1 MKYALVTG
9 GTKGIGRATVER
21 LLAEGYFV
29 YVNYA
34 TDAMAAEA
42 FAKECC
48 SKGWQMECIQA
59 DISRMDEVRKI
70 VDLIIAKEVV
80 LDVLVLNAGV
90 TDYAPFGS
98 VSWEVW
104 EKIMNTNL
112 NMPFFLVQGLRDCI
126 AHKGSITLISSV
138 MGNYPH
144 GRSVPYGVSKAGVIY
159 LAKLLVKEFSDKAVR
174 INAVSPGFT
183 ETDMQ
188 KGKEPDHRLRIE
200 NKIGLHR
207 FAEAEEIADMVLA
220 VIHNSYIN
228 GANVEVDGGYS
239 CF

>member
-34 TDAMAAEA
+34 KDSVAADA
-42 FAKECC
+42 FAKECN
-48 SKGWQMECIQA
+48 SKGWQMELIQA
-59 DISRMDEVRKI
+59 DISRMEEIQKI
-70 VDLIIAKEVV
+70 VDIVITKEAV

-112 NMPFFLVQGLRDCI
+112 SMPFFLIQGLRECI
-126 AHKGSITLISSV
+126 APKGSVTLISSV

-159 LAKLLVKEFSDKAVR
+159 LAKLLVKEFCEQSVR
-174 INAVSPGFT
+174 VNVVSPGFT

-188 KGKEPDHRLRIE
+188 KGKAPDHKQRIM

-207 FAEAEEIADMVLA
+207 FAEAEEIADMVLS

>member
-21 LLAEGYFV
+21 LLADGYFV

-34 TDAMAAEA
+34 NDVTAAEA
-42 FAKECC
+42 FAEECC

-59 DISRMDEVRKI
+59 DVSKMDGVQK
-70 VDLIIAKEVV
+70 VVNTIIAKKIV

-90 TDYAPFGS
+90 TDYAPFGA

-112 NMPFFLVQGLRDCI
+112 NMPFFLIQGLRDYI
-126 AHKGSITLISSV
+126 APKGSITLISSV

-144 GRSVPYGVSKAGVIY
+144 GRSVPYGVSKAGVVY

-174 INAVSPGFT
+174 VNVVSPGFT

-188 KGKEPDHRLRIE
+188 KGKAPDHRLRIE

-207 FAEAEEIADMVLA
+207 FAEAWEIADMVLA